1 MGGQRLYGRRRLRHP
16 WAESKNARRDAA
28 EADGS
33 LNDLTNAY
41 ETMHQDDNGTDRP
54 GTNDLQAFARR
65 VFAAQ
70 PFSQFLGAELTAC
83 RPGTAELKLPVEEH
97 LTQQHGFVHGGVI
110 SYLADNSLTFAG
122 GLALGG
128 NALTSEF
135 KINYLRPA
143 RGTHL
148 IARAEAKS
156 RGKRQAVCQCEVFAT
171 KGDEE
176 TLCALAQGTVVAAS

>member
-1 MGGQRLYGRRRLRHP
+1 MGPEDHGSENL
-16 WAESKNARRDAA
+16 DA
-28 EADGS
+28 
-33 LNDLTNAY
+33 
-41 ETMHQDDNGTDRP
+41 
-54 GTNDLQAFARR
+54 NDLQAFARR

-70 PFSQFLGAELTAC
+70 PFSQFLGAELAAC
-83 RPGTAELKLPVEEH
+83 GPGTAELVLPVEEH

-110 SYLADNSLTFAG
+110 SYLADNALTFAG

-143 RGTHL
+143 RGSQL
-148 IARAEAKS
+148 VARAEAKS
-156 RGKRQAVCQCEVFAT
+156 RGKRQVVCQCDVLAIDGE
-171 KGDEE
+171 DE